1 MKNILLSFCFILAA
15 LGCGN
20 KAIEDGFAR
29 NDVVTIS
36 AGWVAAFAVPISE
49 EQVILVDT
57 GGQEDAESVM
67 TGLQTLG
74 YTTDQVSHIFLT
86 HGHQDH
92 VDGFDKF
99 EDALIVGFAEDE
111 PAIEEWLGKSLTMDI
126 ALSDGD
132 KIDVGG
138 TEIEAFHLPGH
149 TQGNAAFLVNRV
161 MLMGS
166 TAYGKEDGT
175 LSEPPGFFSDDAEAV
190 KNQIKALWARL
201 EERQEDVEWLFFAH
215 TGAHEG
221 LESLEAYDQ

>member
-1 MKNILLSFCFILAA
+1 MSFA

-20 KAIEDGFAR
+20 KSIEDGFER
-29 NDVVTIS
+29 NEVQTIS
-36 AGWVAAFAVPISE
+36 AGWVAAFAVPISD
-49 EQVILVDT
+49 EQVILIDT
-57 GGQEDAESVM
+57 GGEEDAESVVS
-67 TGLQTLG
+67 GLKILG
-74 YTTDQVSHIFLT
+74 YAPKQVSHIFLT

-92 VDGFDKF
+92 VAGFDKF

-126 ALSDGD
+126 ALADGE
-132 KIDVGG
+132 KIDIGG
-138 TEIEAFHLPGH
+138 TEIEVFHLPGH

-175 LSEPPGFFSDDAEAV
+175 LSEPPGFFSEDAEAV
-190 KNQIKALWARL
+190 KNQIKVLWTRL

-221 LESLEAYDQ
+221 LKSLKAYNP